1 MFGNGAIAAALM
13 RAVAESGGGLGFDRS
28 AISRVSR
35 NRLSFHRIAS
45 LSASRRALGI
55 EACLQA

>member
-13 RAVAESGGGLGFDRS
+13 RAVAESGDLGFDRS